1 MRKVRHKNVV
11 QFIGA
16 CTKKPNL
23 CIVFEFMPCGSM
35 YDHLRKVTI
44 SLPCPD
50 PANSHL
56 SASTRSLEQQ
66 LVRGNACT

>member
-1 MRKVRHKNVV
+1 MRKVRHRNVV

-35 YDHLRKVTI
+35 YDHLRKVGFTCQNA
-44 SLPCPD
+44 LFQ
-50 PANSHL
+50 
-56 SASTRSLEQQ
+56 ASTASGFPNILIRLIASMS
-66 LVRGNACT
+66 R